1 MSASRRTTSP
11 ELVIRR
17 TFDAPRAL
25 VWRAWSEREF
35 ATKWGPKG
43 FTTPEREMDLRPGGA
58 WHARMISPEGKE
70 YRQHG
75 VVLEVVPQERL
86 SFTFIWDETPDV
98 EMTVTITLADRG
110 DRTEM
115 TFVQTGFDS
124 IGSRDGHEGGWNEA
138 FDQLTGVV
146 DEIVQ
151 TASGGRA
158 R

>member
-1 MSASRRTTSP
+1 MPTSQRTTGP

-17 TFDAPRAL
+17 VFDAPRAL
-25 VWRAWSEREF
+25 VWRAWSEREY

-75 VVLEVVPQERL
+75 IVLEVVPEERL
-86 SFTFIWDETPDV
+86 AFTFIWDETPDV
-98 EMTVTITLADRG
+98 EMTVTVTFADRG
-110 DRTEM
+110 NQTEM

-124 IGSRDGHEGGWNEA
+124 IGSRDSHEGGWNEA
-138 FDQLTGVV
+138 FDELTAV
-146 DEIVQ
+146 I
-151 TASGGRA
+151 AA
-158 R
+158 M

>member
-1 MSASRRTTSP
+1 MSASRRPTSP

-25 VWRAWSEREF
+25 VWRAWSEREL

-98 EMTVTITLADRG
+98 EMTVTVTLADRG